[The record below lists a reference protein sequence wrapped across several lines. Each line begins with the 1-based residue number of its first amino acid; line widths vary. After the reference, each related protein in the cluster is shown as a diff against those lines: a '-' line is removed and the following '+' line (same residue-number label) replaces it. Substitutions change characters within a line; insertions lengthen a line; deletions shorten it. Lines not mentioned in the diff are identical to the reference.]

1 MGIRSSEPKRRGAL
15 PGGQR
20 CALGIASFPMN
31 PNTYNPAAFTVV
43 DLLIKLAVMA
53 LLAGFIARFGMFRR
67 LLVIEQRGPREKIQF
82 ALFLGLPFM
91 VGVLVRLLEHYPT
104 TDLSLEV
111 TVLAGLLGGTIV
123 GLAVA
128 LIVSLPT
135 LLFHLGHMEFLAL
148 PMATLYAVVAG
159 TLRWVCP
166 DKEEIWKF
174 SPFIDLSLYRS
185 IRQKF
190 KHPAIDWQVLFT
202 LICIILE
209 VIRMV
214 VVGPISHG
222 RLFYPYSPNHLT
234 QVLIVLATIIGVGL
248 PVRIW
253 NTTRI
258 EHKLVEQEKALLQA
272 RMDALISQINPHF
285 LFNTLNTISSLIR
298 FDPDTART
306 VLLKL
311 SNILRRRLKSQVH
324 FSPLR
329 QELEFIDDYL
339 DIEVVRFGRDKLQI
353 RKEIDPETLEIV
365 VPSMILQP
373 LVENAIRHGI
383 GPKIEG
389 GTITLRTKRG
399 NGRLMIEV
407 IDNGV
412 GIPEPRQSEVF
423 DSGIGI
429 SNVRERL
436 AVLYGEDFSIK
447 IDSQPGQGT
456 AIRLED
462 SRVAHFSACGAGRG
476 RRRPVLETLPAY
488 ATSQRAWFGLRR
500 PLVSTHRTAVL

>member
-1 MGIRSSEPKRRGAL
+1 MSPVQNI
-15 PGGQR
+15 
-20 CALGIASFPMN
+20 
-31 PNTYNPAAFTVV
+31 PAAFNVV
-43 DLLIKLAVMA
+43 DLLIKTAVIT
-53 LLAGFIARFGMFRR
+53 LLAGFIARFGRFRSLLFFEQRTPRQKLLFAAFLGVPFMLGVVAR
-67 LLVIEQRGPREKIQF
+67 LL
-82 ALFLGLPFM
+82 A
-91 VGVLVRLLEHYPT
+91 HYKT

-128 LIVSLPT
+128 LMVSLPS
-135 LLFHLGHMEFLAL
+135 LVIPHPELLAL

-159 TLRWVCP
+159 TARWVCP

-185 IRQKF
+185 IKQRF
-190 KHPAIDWQVLFT
+190 KHPALDWQVLFW
-202 LICIILE
+202 LLVVILE
-209 VIRMV
+209 ITRMM
-214 VVGPISHG
+214 VGRLAHG
-222 RLFYPYSPNHLT
+222 RLFYLDSPHPWAR
-234 QVLIVLATIIGVGL
+234 VLIVLATLIGVGL

-253 NTTRI
+253 NNTRI
-258 EHKLVEQEKALLQA
+258 ERKLGEQEKALMQA

-285 LFNTLNTISSLIR
+285 LFNTLNTASSLIR

-311 SNILRRRLKSQVH
+311 ANILRRRLKGQIH
-324 FSPLR
+324 FLPLK

-353 RKEIDPETLEIV
+353 RKEIDPETLDMI

-389 GTITLRTKRG
+389 GTITLRVRRNT
-399 NGRLMIEV
+399 GRLAVEV
-407 IDNGV
+407 LDDGV
-412 GIPEPRQSEVF
+412 GIPQERREEIYE
-423 DSGIGI
+423 SGIGI

-436 AVLYGEDFSIK
+436 KVLYGQEFSLK
-447 IDSQPGQGT
+447 IESQAGKGT
-456 AIRLED
+456 VIRFEI
-462 SRVAHFSACGAGRG
+462 
-476 RRRPVLETLPAY
+476 PE
-488 ATSQRAWFGLRR
+488 
-500 PLVSTHRTAVL
+500 LVSPVRPAPVEPAQVSS